1 MHCCESLVPDAV
13 SVRSLHSILRSAMTP
28 KPWTPWREIKRSQQF
43 NFQESASSLSWSESR
58 ARPRWHELNSLN
70 RLILPYFENRFQ
82 AKRLIIKR
90 LIAFN

>member
-1 MHCCESLVPDAV
+1 M
-13 SVRSLHSILRSAMTP
+13 
-28 KPWTPWREIKRSQQF
+28 PWNRWREIKRSQQF
-43 NFQESASSLSWSESR
+43 NFQESATCSSLSWSESR